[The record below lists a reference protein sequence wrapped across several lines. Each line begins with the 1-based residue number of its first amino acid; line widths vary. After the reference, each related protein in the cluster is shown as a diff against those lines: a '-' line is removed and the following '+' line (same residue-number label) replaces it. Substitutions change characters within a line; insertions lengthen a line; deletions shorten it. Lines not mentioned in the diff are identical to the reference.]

1 VASAPGVLLLADTED
16 GKVDWVNDLG
26 RILLSAAIRR
36 AGWQYEAVF
45 DRFDRD
51 QDGSLDQDEMVDAML
66 EVIPGMEKRA
76 ALALFRDLDSDGDGK
91 VQKSEFIKGLA
102 VHSPALRRRPGSG
115 KDLAPP
121 KFEARTQAEIG
132 SPLVKFVRRTG
143 IVYRRGRRI
152 WRCLIC
158 VSVSIFVISSLF
170 VTWLIYFIFSRFVE
184 TLHFISLNSDD
195 L

>member
-1 VASAPGVLLLADTED
+1 VASAPGVLLLADTEDGKVDWVNDLAPGVLLLADTED

-51 QDGSLDQDEMVDAML
+51 QDGRAGWQYEAVFDRFDRDQDGSLDSDEMVDAMLEVIPGMEKRASLDQDEMVDAML

-102 VHSPALRRRPGSG
+102 NLG
-115 KDLAPP
+115 
-121 KFEARTQAEIG
+121 
-132 SPLVKFVRRTG
+132 
-143 IVYRRGRRI
+143 
-152 WRCLIC
+152 
-158 VSVSIFVISSLF
+158 
-170 VTWLIYFIFSRFVE
+170 
-184 TLHFISLNSDD
+184 
-195 L
+195 